1 MNKMV
6 IISGLP
12 QSGKSTLIEDII
24 ISDSRKH
31 IRIYITEQLDTKS
44 LLGNYICGEKVGDFE
59 WREGPLT
66 SIVSKGG
73 ILVLENL

>member
-1 MNKMV
+1 MV